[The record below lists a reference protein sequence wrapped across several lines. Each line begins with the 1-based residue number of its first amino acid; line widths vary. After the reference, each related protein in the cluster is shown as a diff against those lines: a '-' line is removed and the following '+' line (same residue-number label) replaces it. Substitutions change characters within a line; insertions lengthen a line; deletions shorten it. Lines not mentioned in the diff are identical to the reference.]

1 MRKTARTLTHAHS
14 DSEADP
20 SGHFYS
26 LVNNLP
32 PLPEEHGNRYE
43 RLNSID
49 GDQTDDLD
57 DDDKNIGVVR
67 ERSFSL
73 DEFGDHQDPA
83 SRLVRTG
90 RQRKKLAARSKGGEF
105 RTKRK
110 KRRVYFCC
118 ASSEIDVQKLFD
130 YLVGAGSLLNGWKYQ
145 LHADVLHLY
154 KPGSEGRNLTVAS
167 APVTQQWPERSQ
179 HEGDSVLDNMPI
191 VDLNG
196 NLDVAISDAAVIE
209 MHMRGNDAVHANNVR
224 FADGISAL
232 NSNTGSTGELWSDN
246 SRISGLGAQEVFVF
260 DFGAAV
266 FWVSCQCHA
275 QILIMLSVLTNL
287 ANLRLQRTLRDS
299 RALRGERR

>member
-1 MRKTARTLTHAHS
+1 MRKTIRTLTHAHS

-32 PLPEEHGNRYE
+32 PLPEEHGGKRYD

-57 DDDKNIGVVR
+57 DDDKNVDVTR
-67 ERSFSL
+67 ERSYSL

-179 HEGDSVLDNMPI
+179 HQGDSVLDNMPI

-224 FADGISAL
+224 FADGISVL
-232 NSNTGSTGELWSDN
+232 NPNAGSTGELWSDN

-266 FWVSCQCHA
+266 FWVSC
-275 QILIMLSVLTNL
+275 
-287 ANLRLQRTLRDS
+287 
-299 RALRGERR
+299 